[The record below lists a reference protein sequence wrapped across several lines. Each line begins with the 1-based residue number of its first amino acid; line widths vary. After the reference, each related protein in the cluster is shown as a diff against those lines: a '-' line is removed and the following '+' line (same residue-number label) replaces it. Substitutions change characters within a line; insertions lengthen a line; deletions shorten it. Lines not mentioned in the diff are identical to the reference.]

1 MMMMLM
7 IVMVMMMVIVVMMM
21 ILNGADDN
29 FAQFHLPDKFV
40 LLFHQLCLHILGP
53 TSLSVLIMILTILT
67 ILTIL
72 VMIKIMI
79 KIIVILIGIMIMDG
93 FTYGSCLYW
102 PALHS
107 LCCNRNVTETKRM

>member
-1 MMMMLM
+1 MMM
-7 IVMVMMMVIVVMMM
+7 VMVMMMVIVVMMM

-29 FAQFHLPDKFV
+29 FAQFHLSYKFV

-53 TSLSVLIMILTILT
+53 TSLSVFITILT

-72 VMIKIMI
+72 IIILIMI
-79 KIIVILIGIMIMDG
+79 KIIVILIDIMIMDG